1 MSARPAL
8 LKPPPRPP
16 EPPRA
21 RQETQATGA
30 WPARH
35 GASRELRGE
44 THDDGDR
51 FEQLLA
57 GVDGP
62 GPADIGQG
70 AVADFSGGDRQPSGQ
85 DPERSAG
92 APLPPGPSAGL
103 WQTLLARLE
112 ERLEALDAGPLE
124 VQLHMPTLGTVSAR
138 ITQQGAAL
146 EIALGFAKDSARR
159 YCDARR
165 QASADWLGRQLGRA
179 VRLTLH
185 SEAR

>member
-8 LKPPPRPP
+8 LKPPPRPA

-21 RQETQATGA
+21 RPEPQASGA

-35 GASRELRGE
+35 GSLREAHGE

-62 GPADIGQG
+62 SPADIGQG
-70 AVADFSGGDRQPSGQ
+70 TVADFSGGDRQPSGQ
-85 DPERSAG
+85 DPERCAA
-92 APLPPGPSAGL
+92 APLPAGPSAGL

-138 ITQQGAAL
+138 IIQHGASL

-165 QASADWLGRQLGRA
+165 QASADWLGRQLGRS

-185 SEAR
+185 HEAH